1 MITRRRSHKIL
12 LCFLIFVLIVNLA
25 QSALTDIIFDEAYYW
40 YFAQNLSWGYFD
52 HPPMVAFLIKIG
64 LSIFDGELGVR
75 FMAPFLYCANV
86 LLLWLLIDSEKKH
99 RHIWLFLAFVSSVG
113 LLTAYGFMMVPDTP
127 LVTFGLVFL
136 WGYKRFLLK
145 EDALGIIVTGA
156 GMALVMYA
164 KYHGILIVGFA
175 VLSNLALLKN
185 GKFWLAI
192 LIALLLYIPH
202 LHWLY
207 EMDFVPIKYHLF
219 DRVNSPWRVEY
230 TLNYPVNCIAVAGLC
245 FPLMYWALY
254 ALSSK
259 DKFDKA
265 LKFICYGILVFF
277 LVSSFNRKT
286 QAQWVVLTAIPLI
299 IFSLRYAYIH
309 AKFRKW
315 LMGISLVSVV
325 ILIFLRFALI
335 FPSISPIEYE
345 AFGNKK
351 WVAELK
357 GMVGDT
363 PVVFHNSYRDASMYA
378 FYSGSTVFSS
388 NDIIARQNQFD
399 IDSSEFKVRNK
410 QVVYI
415 SGSKSYKLDSVIS
428 LVRPYRNH
436 YMRGH
441 IIDTFTSYRKMKLDI
456 DKELFKINI
465 PEEFSAVLLN
475 TYQDSVNLAKLKFE
489 GVSMDSYKA
498 VLKTFPLTTGI
509 TENTYVGANESL
521 KLNFKI
527 PDTVKLPES
536 SYFRAGILE
545 FGVHPGFQGE
555 MIKIGN

>member
-1 MITRRRSHKIL
+1 MITRRRSHTIL
-12 LCFLIFVLIVNLA
+12 LCFLIIVLIINLV
-25 QSALTDIIFDEAYYW
+25 QSAFTDIIFDEAYYW
-40 YFAQNLSWGYFD
+40 YFAQDLSWGYFD
-52 HPPMVAFLIKIG
+52 HPPMVAFLVKIG
-64 LSIFDGELGVR
+64 LTLFDGELGVR

-99 RHIWLFLAFVSSVG
+99 RHIWLFLTFVSGIG
-113 LLTAYGFMMVPDTP
+113 LLTAYGFMMVPDTS
-127 LVTFGLVFL
+127 LVTTGLIFL
-136 WGYKRFLLK
+136 WGYKRFLIK

-185 GKFWLAI
+185 GKFWLAV

-202 LHWLY
+202 LNWLY
-207 EMDFVPIKYHLF
+207 EMDFVSIKYHLF
-219 DRVNSPWRVEY
+219 DRVNSPWRPEY

-277 LVSSFNRKT
+277 LISSFNRKT

-309 AKFRKW
+309 AKYRKW
-315 LMGISLVSVV
+315 LMGISLVSIG

-335 FPSISPIEYE
+335 FPSISPIKYE
-345 AFGNKK
+345 AFGNKQ

-357 GMVGDT
+357 SMVGDK

-410 QVVYI
+410 QVAYI
-415 SGSKSYKLDSVIS
+415 SGSKAYTFDASIA
-428 LVRPYRNH
+428 LVRPFKNH
-436 YMRGH
+436 HMRGK
-441 IIDTFTSYRKMKLDI
+441 IIDTFTVYGKMKLDI
-456 DKELFKINI
+456 DKELFKTNI
-465 PEEFSAVLLN
+465 PREFNAVLLN
-475 TYQDSVNLAKLKFE
+475 TYQDSVNVSRLKFE

-498 VLKTFPLTTGI
+498 VLKTFPFVTDI
-509 TENTYVGANESL
+509 PKNTYLGAH
-521 KLNFKI
+521 KTIQINFRI
-527 PDTVKLPES
+527 PDTVELPES

-545 FGVHPGFQGE
+545 FGAHPGFQGE
-555 MIKIGN
+555 MIKIDD

>member
-1 MITRRRSHKIL
+1 MVTKKGSHRIL
-12 LCFLIFVLIVNLA
+12 LCFLIFVLILNLV

-52 HPPMVAFLIKIG
+52 HPPMVAFLVKIG
-64 LSIFDGELGVR
+64 LSLFDGELGVR
-75 FMAPFLYCANV
+75 FMAPILYCANV
-86 LLLWLLIDSEKKH
+86 LLLWSLIDSEKKH
-99 RHIWLFLAFVSSVG
+99 RYIWLFIVFVSGVG

-127 LVTFGLVFL
+127 LVTFSLVFL

-145 EDALGIIVTGA
+145 QDVIGIIVTGV

-164 KYHGILIVGFA
+164 KYHGVLIIGFA
-175 VLSNLALLKN
+175 VLSNLALFKN
-185 GKFWLAI
+185 AKFWLAV
-192 LIALLLYIPH
+192 LIALVLYIPH

-207 EMDFVPIKYHLF
+207 QMDFIPIRYHLF
-219 DRVNSPWRVEY
+219 DRVNSPGELEY
-230 TLNYPVNCIAVAGLC
+230 LLNYPVNCIAVAGLC
-245 FPLMYWALY
+245 FPMMYWALY

-265 LKFICYGILVFF
+265 LKFICYGFLIFF
-277 LVSSFNRKT
+277 FIYSFDRQT
-286 QAQWVVLTAIPLI
+286 QAQWIVLTAIPLI
-299 IFSLRYAYIH
+299 LFALRYAYIH

-315 LMGISLVSVV
+315 LMGVSLVAVG
-325 ILIFLRFALI
+325 LIFFLRLALI

-351 WVAELK
+351 WVTELK
-357 GMVGDT
+357 SMVGDT

-378 FYSGSTVFSS
+378 FYSGSTVYSS

-410 QVVYI
+410 TVAFI
-415 SGSKSYKLDSVIS
+415 SGSRSYKLDSVIR

-456 DKELFKINI
+456 DKELFKTAI
-465 PEEFSAVLLN
+465 PKTFSAVLLN
-475 TYQDSVNLAKLKFE
+475 TYQDSVNVAKLKFE
-489 GVSMDSYKA
+489 GVSMDTYKA
-498 VLKTFPLTTGI
+498 VLKSFSLTTGI
-509 TENTYVGANESL
+509 TETTYLGANESI

-527 PDTVKLPES
+527 PDTVQLPES

-545 FGVHPGFQGE
+545 YGVYPGFQGE
-555 MIKIGN
+555 MIKIED

>member
-1 MITRRRSHKIL
+1 
-12 LCFLIFVLIVNLA
+12 
-25 QSALTDIIFDEAYYW
+25 
-40 YFAQNLSWGYFD
+40 
-52 HPPMVAFLIKIG
+52 
-64 LSIFDGELGVR
+64 
-75 FMAPFLYCANV
+75 
-86 LLLWLLIDSEKKH
+86 
-99 RHIWLFLAFVSSVG
+99 G
-113 LLTAYGFMMVPDTP
+113 LLTAYGFMMVPDTS
-127 LVTFGLVFL
+127 LVTTGLIFL
-136 WGYKRFLLK
+136 WGYKRFILK
-145 EDALGIIVTGA
+145 EDALGIIITGV

-185 GKFWLAI
+185 GKFWLAV

-202 LHWLY
+202 LNWLY
-207 EMDFVPIKYHLF
+207 EMDFVSIKYHLF
-219 DRVNSPWRVEY
+219 DRVNSPWRPEY

-265 LKFICYGILVFF
+265 LKFICYGTLVFF
-277 LVSSFNRKT
+277 LISSFNRKT
-286 QAQWVVLTAIPLI
+286 QAQWVVLTALPLI

-315 LMGISLVSVV
+315 LMGISLVSIT

-335 FPSISPIEYE
+335 FPSISPIAYE
-345 AFGNKK
+345 AFGNRK

-357 GMVGDT
+357 SKVGDL

-410 QVVYI
+410 KVAYI
-415 SGSKSYKLDSVIS
+415 SGSKPYKLDSVIR
-428 LVRPYRNH
+428 LIRPFRNH

-456 DKELFKINI
+456 DKDLFKTQI
-465 PEEFSAVLLN
+465 PKEFKAVLSN
-475 TYQDSVNLAKLKFE
+475 PYNESVDVSKLLFE

-498 VLKTFPLTTGI
+498 VLGTFPLLTTLPK
-509 TENTYVGANESL
+509 NTYLGTDQSMELS
-521 KLNFKI
+521 FKI
-527 PDTVKLPES
+527 PDTVQLPES

-545 FGVHPGFQGE
+545 FGIHPGFQGE
-555 MIKIGN
+555 MIKIND

>member
-1 MITRRRSHKIL
+1 MVTRRRSHKIL
-12 LCFLIFVLIVNLA
+12 LTFIFLVLILNLI
-25 QSALTDIIFDEAYYW
+25 QSTLTDIIFDEAYYW

-64 LSIFDGELGVR
+64 LTLFDGELGVR
-75 FMAPFLYCANV
+75 FMSPFLYCANV

-99 RHIWLFLAFVSSVG
+99 QYIWLFIAFVSSVG
-113 LLTAYGFMMVPDTP
+113 LLSAYGFMMVPDTS
-127 LVTFGLVFL
+127 LVTFGLLFL

-145 EDALGIIVTGA
+145 EDALGIIVTGV

-192 LIALLLYIPH
+192 LLAVLLYIPH
-202 LHWLY
+202 LNWLY
-207 EMDFVPIKYHLF
+207 EMDFVSIRYHLF
-219 DRVNSPWRVEY
+219 DRVNSPWRPKY
-230 TLNYPVNCIAVAGLC
+230 TLNYPVNCIAAAGLC

-277 LVSSFNRKT
+277 LISSFNRKT
-286 QAQWVVLTAIPLI
+286 QAQWVVLTTIPLI
-299 IFSLRYAYIH
+299 IFALRYAYIH
-309 AKFRKW
+309 AKYRKW
-315 LMGISLVSVV
+315 LMGISLVSIV
-325 ILIFLRFALI
+325 ILVFLRFALI
-335 FPSISPIEYE
+335 FPAISPIKYE
-345 AFGNKK
+345 AFGNKQ
-351 WVAELK
+351 WVAKLK
-357 GMVGDT
+357 SWVGDK

-399 IDSSEFKVRNK
+399 MDSSEFKVRNK
-410 QVVYI
+410 EVVYI
-415 SGSKSYKLDSVIS
+415 SGTKSYKLDSVFS
-428 LVRPYRNH
+428 LIRPYKNH

-441 IIDTFTSYRKMKLDI
+441 IIDPFTSYRKMRLDI
-456 DKELFKINI
+456 DKELFKTQI
-465 PEEFSAVLLN
+465 PNQFNAVLTN
-475 TYQDSVNLAKLKFE
+475 PYADSVDVGKLKFS

-498 VLKTFPLTTGI
+498 VLKTFPLINSVPKGTYIRTKESIGI
-509 TENTYVGANESL
+509 E
-521 KLNFKI
+521 FKI
-527 PDTVKLPES
+527 PDTVQVPES
-536 SYFRAGILE
+536 AHFRAGILE
-545 FGVHPGFQGE
+545 FGIHPGFQGD
-555 MIKIGN
+555 MIKIDN

>member
-1 MITRRRSHKIL
+1 ML
-12 LCFLIFVLIVNLA
+12 VLVLNLV
-25 QSALTDIIFDEAYYW
+25 QSAFTDIIFDEAYYW

-52 HPPMVAFLIKIG
+52 HPPLVAFLVKIG
-64 LSIFDGELGVR
+64 LSLFDGELGVR
-75 FMAPFLYCANV
+75 LMAPFLYCANV

-99 RHIWLFLAFVSSVG
+99 RYIWLFLAFVSSVG

-145 EDALGIIVTGA
+145 EDALSIVVTGA

-164 KYHGILIVGFA
+164 KYHGVLIVGFA

-185 GKFWLAI
+185 GKFWIAV
-192 LIALLLYIPH
+192 LIGLLLYTPH
-202 LHWLY
+202 LYWLY

-219 DRVNSPWRVEY
+219 ERVNSPWRPKY
-230 TLNYPVNCIAVAGLC
+230 TLNYPVNVIAVAGLC

-265 LKFICYGILVFF
+265 LKFICYGTLVFF
-277 LVSSFNRKT
+277 LISSFNRKT
-286 QAQWVVLTAIPLI
+286 QAQWVVLTALPLI
-299 IFSLRYAYIH
+299 VFSLRYAYIH

-315 LMGISLVSVV
+315 LMGISLVSIT

-335 FPSISPIEYE
+335 FPSISPIAYE

-357 GMVGDT
+357 SKVGDL

-410 QVVYI
+410 KVAYL
-415 SGSKSYKLDSVIS
+415 SGSKPYKLDSVIR
-428 LVRPYRNH
+428 LIRPFRNH

-456 DKELFKINI
+456 DKDLFKTQI
-465 PEEFSAVLLN
+465 PKEFKAVLSN
-475 TYQDSVNLAKLKFE
+475 PYNDSVDVSKLLFE

-498 VLKTFPLTTGI
+498 VLRTFPLLTTLPK
-509 TENTYVGANESL
+509 NTYLGTDQSMELS
-521 KLNFKI
+521 FKI
-527 PDTVKLPES
+527 PDTVQLPES

-545 FGVHPGFQGE
+545 FGIHPGFQGE
-555 MIKIGN
+555 MIKIND

>member
-1 MITRRRSHKIL
+1 MVTRKRSHKIL
-12 LCFLIFVLIVNLA
+12 LCFLIFVLILNLV

-52 HPPMVAFLIKIG
+52 HPPMVAFLVKIG

-207 EMDFVPIKYHLF
+207 EIDFVPIKYHLF
-219 DRVNSPWRVEY
+219 DRVNSPWRVKY

-277 LVSSFNRKT
+277 LISSFNRKT

-315 LMGISLVSVV
+315 LMGISLISVV

-357 GMVGDT
+357 SMVGDT

-410 QVVYI
+410 QVAYI

-428 LVRPYRNH
+428 LVRPFKNH

-456 DKELFKINI
+456 DKELFKTNI

-509 TENTYVGANESL
+509 TENTYLGANESL

-527 PDTVKLPES
+527 PDTVQLPES

-555 MIKIGN
+555 MIKIGD